1 MLSADGWRRRWR
13 QGSDEGDQVTAA
25 VEVDD
30 QWRAE
35 ATILVLESLDISGVG
50 LLVFILQ
57 VKNCFLYLFSWA
69 KILLGFSPMWK
80 WFGKE
85 EEDDTMGSRVFIW
98 LKLSSS
104 LEKYSI
110 YLFSG

>member
-25 VEVDD
+25 VEVND
-30 QWRAE
+30 QRRAE

-50 LLVFILQ
+50 LLVLFILQ
-57 VKNCFLYLFSWA
+57 VKNCFLYMFSWA

-98 LKLSSS
+98 LKLRRNFS
-104 LEKYSI
+104 LEILY
-110 YLFSG
+110 